1 MKLSDF
7 KAFALG
13 ELGWSIERWRMAT
26 LAEFCMAADGYWRN
40 WERDVAW
47 LMREIT
53 FTLIT
58 GNPYIK
64 DGSKPSTPKEIYK
77 ISDDDKK
84 RDIKKPPPVSAE
96 ELEAAR
102 KLLIGIRDG
111 SVE

>member
-1 MKLSDF
+1 
-7 KAFALG
+7 
-13 ELGWSIERWRMAT
+13 
-26 LAEFCMAADGYWRN
+26 MAADGYWRN

-53 FTLIT
+53 FILIT

-64 DGSKPSTPKEIYK
+64 DTSKPSSPTEIYK
-77 ISDDDKK
+77 ISDDDRKK
-84 RDIKKPPPVSAE
+84 KNKILPPPPSAE